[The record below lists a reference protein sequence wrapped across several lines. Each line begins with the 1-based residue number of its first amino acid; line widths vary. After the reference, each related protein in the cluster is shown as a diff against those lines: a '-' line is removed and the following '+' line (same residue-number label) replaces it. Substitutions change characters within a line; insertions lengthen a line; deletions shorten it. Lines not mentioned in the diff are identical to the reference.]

1 MIVSEHDEIIR
12 MYQERVKELETMNNF
27 LAKGLESMLAY
38 STKLLELNKG
48 VSYASKED
56 SESSK
61 ESN

>member
-1 MIVSEHDEIIR
+1 MMVDEHDEIVR
-12 MYQERVKELETMNNF
+12 MYQERVLELETMNNY

-56 SESSK
+56 DKSSK